1 MYHYN
6 ECGLDNVY
14 LENGYTVEYEDG
26 EEFVSF
32 DDFEG
37 IHRAIAKSIC
47 EQGSWLSREQFKFLR
62 KEMNLSQSALGS
74 LLFCDRQTIARWEKG
89 ESPISQAQDILLR
102 AIYLES
108 INETSHVAMM
118 IESLADAD
126 AEEAL
131 KDLVLQEDKDGKWH
145 RIEALETA

>member
-1 MYHYN
+1 MYHYD
-6 ECGLDNVY
+6 ECGLENVY
-14 LENGYTVEYEDG
+14 LENGYTVKYEDG
-26 EEFVSF
+26 EEFISF

-37 IHRAIAKSIC
+37 IHRAIAKAIC
-47 EQGSWLSREQFKFLR
+47 EQSSWLSKEQFKFLR

-89 ESPISQAQDILLR
+89 ESPITQAQDILLR
-102 AIYLES
+102 AIYMES

-126 AEEAL
+126 VDDAL
-131 KDLVLQEDKDGKWH
+131 KALVLQEDAQGKWH
-145 RIEALETA
+145 RIEDLETA